1 MHKNLLPRLLLSV
14 TVLLLL
20 RHLLALL
27 PAPASWQWQVAD
39 VMRAMG
45 MAATLALV
53 AQLIPWNQLRYK
65 CFAAALCGYY
75 VADAVLCAIWY
86 GWGAFSPLLQ
96 AVVQGVAFGLAGIW
110 YAWRSYDQPSD
121 PLNYD
126 HVFCL
131 RKRPESLQDFL
142 ISLLGC
148 FGSQG
153 AYAIY
158 AGGTVYHFRHGV
170 LVATIY
176 DGRAFG
182 AKYIATRGRHL
193 QMSHIMALDALR
205 GVKWSPL
212 TNCITVLGAFW
223 RKHGR

>member
-1 MHKNLLPRLLLSV
+1 MRKNLPPQLLTFV
-14 TVLLLL
+14 TALLLL

-53 AQLIPWNQLRYK
+53 AQLIPWHQLRHK
-65 CFAAALCGYY
+65 CLAAALCGYY
-75 VADAVLCAIWY
+75 VADTVLCAIWY
-86 GWGAFSPLLQ
+86 AWGAFSPTLQ
-96 AVVQGVAFGLAGIW
+96 AIVQGLSFGLSGIW
-110 YAWRSYDQPSD
+110 YVWRSYEQPSD
-121 PLNYD
+121 NLDND

-131 RKRPESLQDFL
+131 RKRPDSLQDFL
-142 ISLLGC
+142 VSMSC
-148 FGSQG
+148 FFGAQG

-170 LVATIY
+170 LIASIY
-176 DGRAFG
+176 DERAFG
-182 AKYIATRGRHL
+182 KKYIATRGRHL
-193 QMSHIMALDALR
+193 QMSHIMALDSMR
-205 GVKWSPL
+205 GVKWSIL